1 MAELTFM
8 APGWLLASATGW
20 RPFVTPA
27 PLWDVW
33 WVLLFPLLA
42 AVAIVYKST
51 KRRTAG
57 RIFAEAG
64 QLWIYIV
71 LAMLLGA
78 VGLMVLVRLVLG

>member
-1 MAELTFM
+1 MGELILN
-8 APGWLLASATGW
+8 APGWLLAAASGW
-20 RPFVTPA
+20 RPFMTPA

-64 QLWIYIV
+64 QLWVYIV
-71 LAMLLGA
+71 VAMLLGA